1 MVERVD
7 GSTLIDEQSVN
18 TLEQYEDAVI
28 LFMGAGDIQKSS
40 AYMENIGVTTS
51 F

>member
-1 MVERVD
+1 MD
-7 GSTLIDEQSVN
+7 DSTLIDEQSVN
-18 TLEQYEDAVI
+18 TLEQYKDAVI
-28 LFMGAGDIQKSS
+28 LFMGAGDIQKIQR